1 MRRRVRCVT
10 QIVIKSRPSRIW
22 TPGLAARALGR
33 RRREACRAAS
43 PLTLPPALN
52 MSAPAETVP
61 KTETMDVDA
70 KPEATE
76 AVASSS
82 SSAAPVTIAPE
93 DAAEA
98 AEVLARGQ
106 SPQLSATSLVNAV
119 VLAPSYRS

>member
-1 MRRRVRCVT
+1 
-10 QIVIKSRPSRIW
+10 
-22 TPGLAARALGR
+22 
-33 RRREACRAAS
+33 
-43 PLTLPPALN
+43 